1 MIRAWAH
8 SGNLWYNESVMQIDP
23 LLTQMPH
30 ESLMDWLK
38 TPKTWIAGGALLFTL
53 GGSATVVRDSF
64 QRNDALITDTHKLV
78 AEHERHAEEVLK
90 SSRQNSEQIQQ
101 LLQEVVRVGKV
112 NCLNT
117 AKDDYSRRSCVG
129 LEHN

>member
-1 MIRAWAH
+1 MEI
-8 SGNLWYNESVMQIDP
+8 NP

-53 GGSATVVRDSF
+53 GGTVTVVRDSF

-78 AEHERHAEEVLK
+78 EEHERHAEDALK
-90 SSRQNSEQIQQ
+90 MSLQNSEQVQQ

-117 AKDDYSRRSCVG
+117 AKDDYSRRACVG
-129 LEHN
+129 LDHN